1 MSGKTM
7 SVQLIEKIKKEI
19 KTERNYVDV
28 QEQTVKISLKDM
40 TQEEKIQEAIKPLY
54 LKRYE

>member
-1 MSGKTM
+1 M
-7 SVQLIEKIKKEI
+7 SVQLIEKIEQNL
-19 KTERNYVDV
+19 KTEKNYVDA

-40 TQEEKIQEAIKPLY
+40 TQEERIQEAIKPLY